1 MGTGGRHTGVH
12 IPGEHVV
19 ANSFQD
25 WLQQGENLY
34 NTAMREYHDIER
46 QLSEL
51 EARLVEKQNEV
62 NQIAQVIG
70 KPLVEGSRR
79 LSAQQLVTTEIVEGH
94 VDRPPTPGS
103 NANIARALTGK
114 FGR

>member
-1 MGTGGRHTGVH
+1 M
-12 IPGEHVV
+12 
-19 ANSFQD
+19 ANSFQE

-34 NTAMREYHDIER
+34 NDALRDFHDIER
-46 QLSEL
+46 QLGEL
-51 EARLVEKQNEV
+51 EARLSEKQNEV

-79 LSAQQLVTTEIVEGH
+79 AAGQIIQAEVIDLPERVGAPTTSA
-94 VDRPPTPGS
+94 